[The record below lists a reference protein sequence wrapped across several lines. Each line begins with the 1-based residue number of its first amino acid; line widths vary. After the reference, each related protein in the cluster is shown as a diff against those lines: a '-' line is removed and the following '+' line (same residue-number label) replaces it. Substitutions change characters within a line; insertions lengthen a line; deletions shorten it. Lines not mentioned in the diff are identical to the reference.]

1 MFSQRGIALIQVL
14 IITMVLS
21 ILGIYILQSSRDQ
34 IAITRSIKTAF
45 EQRVEIEN
53 AESKVIHALLSE
65 FRVRD
70 KNSENELTSQWNFH
84 NQPFEL
90 GSVTIQIQDLNGLIS
105 LNKVSKSTLQDF
117 FLQLNVDP
125 ILSNQFIASLSD
137 WIDEDNETQYNG
149 AERDYYEAE
158 GLPGPRNGL
167 LQSVA
172 EVLYIKNHKIL
183 SEEYWYKYFTVAN
196 VNGFNPANSPEKI
209 LQSFI
214 KSDTKVAK
222 LLELRDNG
230 QLNRHLFYIETGID
244 SDEFLS
250 FLTGDSL
257 KITLTTKNQLQK
269 TTKTFTV
276 KLKVRSLTRPIVI
289 TNVVWNE
296 YEN

>member
-1 MFSQRGIALIQVL
+1 
-14 IITMVLS
+14 MVLTP
-21 ILGIYILQSSRDQ
+21 L
-34 IAITRSIKTAF
+34 
-45 EQRVEIEN
+45 
-53 AESKVIHALLSE
+53 IHQ
-65 FRVRD
+65 
-70 KNSENELTSQWNFH
+70 K
-84 NQPFEL
+84 
-90 GSVTIQIQDLNGLIS
+90 
-105 LNKVSKSTLQDF
+105 
-117 FLQLNVDP
+117 
-125 ILSNQFIASLSD
+125 
-137 WIDEDNETQYNG
+137 
-149 AERDYYEAE
+149 
-158 GLPGPRNGL
+158 
-167 LQSVA
+167 
-172 EVLYIKNHKIL
+172 
-183 SEEYWYKYFTVAN
+183 
-196 VNGFNPANSPEKI
+196 KI

>member
-1 MFSQRGIALIQVL
+1 MLSQRGVALIQVL
-14 IITMVLS
+14 IIAMVLS

-34 IAITRSIKTAF
+34 IAITGSIKVAL
-45 EQRVEIEN
+45 EQRIQIEN
-53 AESKVIHALLSE
+53 AESEVIHSLLSE
-65 FRVRD
+65 FRT
-70 KNSENELTSQWNFH
+70 KNLNSENELVKKWNFH
-84 NQPFEL
+84 SQPFEL
-90 GSVTIQIQDLNGLIS
+90 GNVTVQIQDLNGLIS

-117 FLQLNVDP
+117 FQQLDVDP
-125 ILSNQFIASLSD
+125 TLSNQFIASLFD

-149 AERDYYEAE
+149 AEREYYETE
-158 GLPGPRNGL
+158 GLSGPRNGI

-172 EVLYIKNHKIL
+172 EVLYIKNHEIL
-183 SEEYWYKYFTVAN
+183 SEEEWYKYFTIAN
-196 VNGFNPANSPEKI
+196 VNGFNPANSPETI

-214 KSDTKVAK
+214 KDDTKVAK

-257 KITLTTKNQLQK
+257 RVTLTAKSQLQK

-289 TNVVWNE
+289 TNVVWN
-296 YEN
+296 